1 MSKHKNF
8 QINRNKELK
17 GISATSVKIGDVFER
32 EGSLHMRVEH
42 CKVGTPSGEIT
53 ICNLNTG
60 SVWCVSTDERF
71 IEAQNCVIDYSID
84 LHGAN

>member
-1 MSKHKNF
+1 MSKNKNF
-8 QINRNKELK
+8 SINRVKERN
-17 GISATSVKIGDVFER
+17 GIRATSVEIGDVFER
-32 EGSLHMRVEH
+32 EGSLHMRV
-42 CKVGTPSGEIT
+42 VPFNAGNRSGEIT

-71 IEAQNCVIDYSID
+71 IEAQNCVIDYSIN

>member
-1 MSKHKNF
+1 MSKTKNF
-8 QINRNKELK
+8 KINRNKEPK
-17 GISATSVKIGDVFER
+17 GISATSVEIGDVFER
-32 EGSLHMRVEH
+32 ESSLHMRVTPH
-42 CKVGTPSGEIT
+42 VGTPSGTIS

-71 IEAQNCVIDYSID
+71 IEAQNCVIDYSIK